1 MIFFLWIKPVSYT
14 HLDVYKRQ
22 DFTGWRNA
30 VRMQPPKGKLS
41 AKEFLPI
48 RIWEHWTAES
58 VKELPNGNWL
68 VDMGK
73 NSAGFVRLR
82 LWNTGKYEGRKVEMY
97 PAEVLKADGSGVDQA
112 SCTQSCDTLWQ
123 CAVKDS
129 YIIAG
134 TGTAVSYTHL
144 NRLFFPAPTRILF

>member
-1 MIFFLWIKPVSYT
+1 MSDESWKIGESPVTFQNWYGGEDFDGQKAQRLKGWDT
-14 HLDVYKRQ
+14 PEA

-30 VRMQPPKGKLS
+30 VQMQPPKGKLS

-73 NSAGFVRLR
+73 TA
-82 LWNTGKYEGRKVEMY
+82 
-97 PAEVLKADGSGVDQA
+97 PVLYGSGFGIRG
-112 SCTQSCDTLWQ
+112 SMRGERWKCIRRRC
-123 CAVKDS
+123 
-129 YIIAG
+129 
-134 TGTAVSYTHL
+134 
-144 NRLFFPAPTRILF
+144 